1 MKQKMCISFTSAMD
15 LRIRDDEGYVIQESS
30 VDMLPQNP
38 NWEAAN
44 WLKSN
49 NLREPESNLDPG
61 SLFIFI
67 LKNIIFRQETTNN
80 SMKSCYFTNK

>member
-38 NWEAAN
+38 NWEAAT

-61 SLFIFI
+61 SFLSLF
-67 LKNIIFRQETTNN
+67 
-80 SMKSCYFTNK
+80 